1 LIAQVLHF
9 PEQVRGCPRTA
20 NPQVNGTAEELHLA
34 GQLIDAASGKVD
46 WGSYRDDS
54 AHELRALVERKLQ
67 GHTPNAEPAPAV
79 LPFLQALQ
87 QSVASTEKAP
97 PAKPSPR
104 KSPAPRQ
111 RKRRA

>member
-1 LIAQVLHF
+1 
-9 PEQVRGCPRTA
+9 
-20 NPQVNGTAEELHLA
+20 LHLA
-34 GQLIDAASGKVD
+34 GQLIDAASGNVD

-87 QSVASTEKAP
+87 QSVATTEKSP
-97 PAKPSPR
+97 PAKRSQR
-104 KSPAPRQ
+104 KAPAPKQ